1 MHVLDM
7 LAAGAEER
15 SHTVRSGNQLWSS
28 FGKYQ
33 SYEIICC
40 KIWYRNEFSVH
51 HEVFFGLT
59 TQFGVLASP
68 HQRPDLLSTKLV
80 VNKRSAGVTNL
91 SLPGKRMAIQSKWK
105 AAKRGSRCSSARSW
119 WKLRRVLEADQY
131 INEVSVPHVLM
142 CKQFFLSAY
151 YTRLQQFIQVK
162 GRDLTLRQFLQ
173 QSQNPSC
180 DTWSTYQFW
189 LALIHFSSELYL

>member
-51 HEVFFGLT
+51 HVPADFREVDHT
-59 TQFGVLASP
+59 VWSISI
-68 HQRPDLLSTKLV
+68 STPEARFTKH
-80 VNKRSAGVTNL
+80 S
-91 SLPGKRMAIQSKWK
+91 I
-105 AAKRGSRCSSARSW
+105 GS
-119 WKLRRVLEADQY
+119 
-131 INEVSVPHVLM
+131 
-142 CKQFFLSAY
+142 
-151 YTRLQQFIQVK
+151 
-162 GRDLTLRQFLQ
+162 QFLV
-173 QSQNPSC
+173 N
-180 DTWSTYQFW
+180 
-189 LALIHFSSELYL
+189 

>member
-7 LAAGAEER
+7 LAAGPEER
-15 SHTVRSGNQLWSS
+15 SHTVCSGNQLWSS

-51 HEVFFGLT
+51 HVPADFSEVFFGLT

-80 VNKRSAGVTNL
+80 VN
-91 SLPGKRMAIQSKWK
+91 
-105 AAKRGSRCSSARSW
+105 
-119 WKLRRVLEADQY
+119 
-131 INEVSVPHVLM
+131 
-142 CKQFFLSAY
+142 F
-151 YTRLQQFIQVK
+151 
-162 GRDLTLRQFLQ
+162 
-173 QSQNPSC
+173 
-180 DTWSTYQFW
+180 
-189 LALIHFSSELYL
+189 

>member
-51 HEVFFGLT
+51 HVPADFSEVFFGLT

-80 VNKRSAGVTNL
+80 VN
-91 SLPGKRMAIQSKWK
+91 
-105 AAKRGSRCSSARSW
+105 
-119 WKLRRVLEADQY
+119 
-131 INEVSVPHVLM
+131 
-142 CKQFFLSAY
+142 F
-151 YTRLQQFIQVK
+151 
-162 GRDLTLRQFLQ
+162 
-173 QSQNPSC
+173 
-180 DTWSTYQFW
+180 
-189 LALIHFSSELYL
+189 